1 MKIGTLEKDLDLL
14 HSGKKPTLKIH
25 FRNEKSFNDGG
36 DVMTT
41 PSHQQSR
48 FSDMDSM
55 TKKSTSY
62 NGGDVS
68 MTFTDKVSDKVSMEA
83 SREALAPVDK
93 KNSNEMK
100 PKKIP
105 SKLSNCLASLTDN
118 ESSSI
123 SDKSDHSEKSDGDL
137 CPERRKQIS
146 FRMSSSFDKNSNR
159 RRSNLYIYI

>member
-1 MKIGTLEKDLDLL
+1 
-14 HSGKKPTLKIH
+14 
-25 FRNEKSFNDGG
+25 
-36 DVMTT
+36 MTT

-62 NGGDVS
+62 NGADVS
-68 MTFTDKVSDKVSMEA
+68 MTFTDKISIEA
-83 SREALAPVDK
+83 PREAVATLDK

-100 PKKIP
+100 PKRIP

-118 ESSSI
+118 ESSSE
-123 SDKSDHSEKSDGDL
+123 SEKSGDSEKSDGDL

-146 FRMSSSFDKNSNR
+146 FRMSSSFEKNSSR
-159 RRSNLYIYI
+159 RRSK